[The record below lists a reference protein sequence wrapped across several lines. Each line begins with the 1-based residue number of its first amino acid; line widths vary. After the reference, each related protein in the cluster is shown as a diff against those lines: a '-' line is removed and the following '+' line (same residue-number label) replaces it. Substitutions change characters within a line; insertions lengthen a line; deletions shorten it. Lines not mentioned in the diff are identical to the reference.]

1 MPQTLIAAW
10 SAHSRKGFH
19 AALSESPDRAFTLH
33 AGAAWSDYDFCISGC
48 LPTDSGHLLAGCDNR
63 SPRAPKGSLPALDCT
78 PVAREGVQID
88 QGVLLPE

>member
-1 MPQTLIAAW
+1 MPPC
-10 SAHSRKGFH
+10 RKVLTG
-19 AALSESPDRAFTLH
+19 LSPCMQVLP
-33 AGAAWSDYDFCISGC
+33 GVMMISG
-48 LPTDSGHLLAGCDNR
+48 DSGHLLAGCDNR

>member
-1 MPQTLIAAW
+1 MQVLP
-10 SAHSRKGFH
+10 GVMM
-19 AALSESPDRAFTLH
+19 
-33 AGAAWSDYDFCISGC
+33 ISG
-48 LPTDSGHLLAGCDNR
+48 DSGHLLAGCDNR